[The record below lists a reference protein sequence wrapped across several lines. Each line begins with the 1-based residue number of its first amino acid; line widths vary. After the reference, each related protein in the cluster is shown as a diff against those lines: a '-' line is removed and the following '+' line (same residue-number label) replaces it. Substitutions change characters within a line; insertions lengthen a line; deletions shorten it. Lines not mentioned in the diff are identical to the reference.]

1 MGHGHANRITDGH
14 KTRGFIP
21 GPSVWPVCCSNCVH
35 PAGNGGSVSIP
46 SCPSATLVRQSDDV
60 LMGSCDSQGQC
71 VLKYLFH
78 NSYIFLVCL
87 FFSPLRVEFQKK
99 FYSGTGVKFCPFSF
113 SLLPFCFEQGALL

>member
-87 FFSPLRVEFQKK
+87 FFFPSQGGVSEEILQWDWSQVLPLFLLSPAF
-99 FYSGTGVKFCPFSF
+99 
-113 SLLPFCFEQGALL
+113 LL